1 MARLTEAEKKE
12 ILEIASSKT
21 IREDMRYLANH
32 RHNPL
37 LINGSVDMDRLID
50 LLTQFN
56 EFINHQ
62 QKPFK
67 PMIDRVMKL

>member
-1 MARLTEAEKKE
+1 MAGLTEAEKEE
-12 ILEIASSKT
+12 ILEIAGSKT
-21 IREDMRYLANH
+21 MREDMKYVANH

-37 LINGSVDMDRLID
+37 LINDPVDMDRL
-50 LLTQFN
+50 LAFLTQFN